1 MSLKIK
7 VEKPAWNEKKSLF
20 GLEEEASGEPSICW
34 KTESPSFDFWP
45 RSNGLLNLIESPAA
59 EKRLKKRPAP
69 TLSLIWPFSFSL
81 LRLLLLGCLKNLFA
95 KKYRQQLL
103 SFLIPLAFEFTLLRL
118 NGTFLHLQMSS
129 SISYV
134 SKLLYCTGSSFK
146 KFQIRTFTEGGPW
159 A

>member
-1 MSLKIK
+1 MKKKIPLWLRRRSIRRAFYLLKE
-7 VEKPAWNEKKSLF
+7 V
-20 GLEEEASGEPSICW
+20 G
-34 KTESPSFDFWP
+34 SPPFDFWP
-45 RSNGLLNLIESPAA
+45 RSNGLLNLIESPA

-81 LRLLLLGCLKNLFA
+81 LLLPCLKNLFG

-118 NGTFLHLQMSS
+118 NGTFLHLQMPG

-134 SKLLYCTGSSFK
+134 SKLLWCILYRVF
-146 KFQIRTFTEGGPW
+146 
-159 A
+159 

>member
-1 MSLKIK
+1 MK
-7 VEKPAWNEKKSLF
+7 KKSLF
-20 GLEEEASGEPSICW
+20 GLEEEASGVPSICW
-34 KTESPSFDFWP
+34 RTESPSFDFWP
-45 RSNGLLNLIESPAA
+45 RSNGLLNLIESPA

-81 LRLLLLGCLKNLFA
+81 LPLFVLGCLRNLFA

-103 SFLIPLAFEFTLLRL
+103 SFLILLAFEFTLLRL

-134 SKLLYCTGSSFK
+134 SKLLYNTGSTFK
-146 KFQIRTFTEGGPW
+146 KFQIRIFTEGGPW

>member
-7 VEKPAWNEKKSLF
+7 VETCLKWKKSLF

-45 RSNGLLNLIESPAA
+45 RSNGLLNLIESPA

-81 LRLLLLGCLKNLFA
+81 LLLRCLKNLFA
-95 KKYRQQLL
+95 KKYQQQLL

-146 KFQIRTFTEGGPW
+146 KFQIRTFTEGEPW